1 MAINP
6 VFLPGESHAQ
16 RSLAGY
22 SPWGHKE
29 LDMIDLTKHA
39 HHIRLH
45 QLPGKLGSSAEQ
57 PLPFYKV
64 AGGDILAEG
73 GRGGAHPIM

>member
-1 MAINP
+1 MHRGAW
-6 VFLPGESHAQ
+6 
-16 RSLAGY
+16 LATVHG
-22 SPWGHKE
+22 GHKE
-29 LDMIDLTKHA
+29 LDVTDLTKHT

-45 QLPGKLGSSAEQ
+45 QLPGKPGSSAEQ

-64 AGGDILAEG
+64 AGGDILAKG